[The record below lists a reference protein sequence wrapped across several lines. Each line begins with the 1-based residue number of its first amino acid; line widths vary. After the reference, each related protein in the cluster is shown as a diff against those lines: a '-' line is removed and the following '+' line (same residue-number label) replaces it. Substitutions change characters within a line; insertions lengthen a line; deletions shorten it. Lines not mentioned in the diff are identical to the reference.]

1 MSGPTLQE
9 SSAVTSGLTLSR
21 GAGLARLADW
31 VELTKPRITFMVLVT
46 TLIGFFMATPGNL
59 HWPLLVQVLVAT
71 ALVASGASTLNQYT
85 ERDLDA
91 LMRRTADRP
100 LPAGRIDPTA
110 ALAFGVVLSCI
121 GTLWLALT
129 ANLLTGAVAAATVL
143 SYVFAYTPLKR
154 TTPLSTIVGAVP
166 GALPPLGGWAA
177 ATGQVTPA
185 AWVLFGIVFI
195 WQLPHFL
202 AIGRLY
208 REDYGRAGYPMLPV
222 LDTEGQTT
230 GRHMVVWSLA
240 LIPVSLATTILG
252 LTGLLYTIGALILGA
267 WFALASFRFLARRT
281 DRAARELFLASIVY
295 LPVLCLLMALDKVR
309 F

>member
-1 MSGPTLQE
+1 MNGPMLREPGVAPSDLLMPRT
-9 SSAVTSGLTLSR
+9 
-21 GAGLARLADW
+21 AGLARLSDW
-31 VELTKPRITFMVLVT
+31 VTLTKPRITLMVLVT
-46 TLIGFFMATPGNL
+46 TLIGFFMASPGNM
-59 HWPLLVQVLVAT
+59 HWPLLLQVLLAT
-71 ALVASGASTLNQYT
+71 ALVAGGASTLNQYT

-91 LMRRTADRP
+91 LMRRTAARP
-100 LPAGRIDPTA
+100 LPAGRMDPTV
-110 ALAFGVVLSCI
+110 ALAFGVVSSCL
-121 GTLWLALT
+121 GTLWLALA

-143 SYVFAYTPLKR
+143 SYVFAYTPMKR

-177 ATGQVTPA
+177 ATGEVTPA

-208 REDYGRAGYPMLPV
+208 REDYARAGYPMLPV
-222 LDTEGQTT
+222 LDTEGITT
-230 GRHMVVWSLA
+230 GRHMVIWSLA

-252 LTGLLYTIGALILGA
+252 LTGLLYTIGALVLGA
-267 WFALASFRFLARRT
+267 WFAIASFRFLTRRT
-281 DRAARELFLASIVY
+281 DRAARELFLASIIY

-309 F
+309 L

>member
-1 MSGPTLQE
+1 MNGPTIQ
-9 SSAVTSGLTLSR
+9 SPDITPSGLSMSR

-31 VELTKPRITFMVLVT
+31 VTLTKPRITLMVQVT

-59 HWPLLVQVLVAT
+59 DWPLLLQVLAAT
-71 ALVASGASTLNQYT
+71 GLVAGGASTLNQYT

-91 LMRRTADRP
+91 LMLRTSMRP

-110 ALAFGVVLSCI
+110 ALAFGVISSCI
-121 GTLWLALT
+121 GTLWLALA
-129 ANLLTGAVAAATVL
+129 ANPLTGAVAAATVL
-143 SYVFAYTPLKR
+143 SYIFAYTPMKR
-154 TTPLSTIVGAVP
+154 TTPISTIVGAVP

-177 ATGQVTPA
+177 ATGQITPA
-185 AWVLFGIVFI
+185 AFVLFGIVFI

-208 REDYGRAGYPMLPV
+208 RDDYARAGYPMLPV
-222 LDTEGQTT
+222 LDIEGKTT

-252 LTGLLYTIGALILGA
+252 LTGLLYTVGALVLGT
-267 WFALASFRFLARRT
+267 WFAVASVRFLTRRT
-281 DRAARELFLASIVY
+281 ERAARELFLCSIVY